1 MLPDDEEIDEHLPEG
16 SAAVMAVVRA
26 KETLG
31 SDVLATV
38 SDGFFGVASRL
49 TATAAAESAALAW
62 SSYEVWRKEFPSC
75 AHGPQMLGVG
85 ISRPCL
91 MRVTCARPSQIPR
104 CKWDWVASPD
114 PPRGAEVSA
123 AKTLSLCQMPKH

>member
-1 MLPDDEEIDEHLPEG
+1 MNVEDEELAVVLKMVTTNICESRHVCPPQRCDCRVLPDEEEIDLYLPEG
-16 SAAVMAVVRA
+16 SAAVMAVVRK

-62 SSYEVWRKEFPSC
+62 SSYEV
-75 AHGPQMLGVG
+75 
-85 ISRPCL
+85 
-91 MRVTCARPSQIPR
+91 
-104 CKWDWVASPD
+104 
-114 PPRGAEVSA
+114 
-123 AKTLSLCQMPKH
+123 